1 MNKNKNKNCTKKKK
15 GKLKKIYKKTRYNN
29 YKKGGSSTVLDQ
41 EVLMEAIERAAALDV
56 FKNQLIQEFSYIGLT
71 PRRIRELENLVIN
84 GTQDE
89 KADAKGILIYTAKE
103 IINTKII
110 TFHNLITAIRNEKY
124 YNSTYFTQI
133 QTRLINTLIDNIK
146 ILGIFKKIL
155 NNQNVNYT
163 TQGLYFDFNTYK
175 QNSEE
180 INEILN
186 IQSHQDL
193 IDALNLETLVR
204 GETLRDD
211 FVTRQPGF
219 FVKAKSA

>member
-1 MNKNKNKNCTKKKK
+1 MNKNNNKNCTKKKRR
-15 GKLKKIYKKTRYNN
+15 LINIYKKTKYNK
-29 YKKGGSSTVLDQ
+29 YKKGGSNRPLTPA
-41 EVLMEAIERAAALDV
+41 MHFII
-56 FKNQLIQEFSYIGLT
+56 QLIQEFSSI
-71 PRRIRELENLVIN
+71 
-84 GTQDE
+84 
-89 KADAKGILIYTAKE
+89 E
-103 IINTKII
+103 IINNEII
-110 TFHNLITAIRNEKY
+110 TLHNLITAIKHENY
-124 YNSTYFTQI
+124 YNNNYFTQI
-133 QTRLINTLIDNIK
+133 QTRLINTLIANIK

-163 TQGLYFDFNTYK
+163 TRDLYSLFNTYK